1 MLELETSRASA
12 ALTTGEVARVA
23 SARDLVVVANR
34 LPVRRTDDG
43 WERSPGGL
51 VSALEPAVAANS
63 TTWVGW
69 SGIAGADERPFEHG
83 GISLHPVS
91 LEQDEQDAFYG
102 GFSNSTLWPLYH
114 DAIFVPQFRGE
125 WWQAYARV
133 NQRFA
138 DRAAAV
144 APRGATVWIHD
155 YQLQLVPAMLRT
167 LRPDVRIG
175 YFLHIPFP
183 AQELFL
189 RIPWRA
195 ELVHGMLGADV
206 VGFQTVVGADNFKQV
221 SRRILGKRS
230 FGDLVLHGDRQTRVG
245 TFPVGIDAER
255 VARLAADASVVARA
269 RAIRDE
275 LGNPSTIVLGVD
287 RLDYTKGIDVRLRAW
302 RELLEE
308 GRLDPEQTVL
318 VQIAEPSRDDVPG
331 YAETRTLV
339 EQTVGAING
348 DFGRLSGSAVRYLHQ
363 SQDLAEL
370 VALYLAADVMLVTP
384 FRDGMNLVAKEY
396 LAARLDRTGVLVLS
410 EFTGA
415 AHQLHRAVLV
425 NPFDVE
431 GVKTAIAD
439 AVNGDRSRHRRR
451 MISLA
456 RTVHQHDAAW
466 WASSFLDALDSVGPA

>member
-1 MLELETSRASA
+1 MLEIEAGPSLLHAPCPA
-12 ALTTGEVARVA
+12 ATVPVMRE
-23 SARDLVVVANR
+23 LVVVANR
-34 LPVRRTDDG
+34 LPVRRVDDG

-51 VSALEPAVAANS
+51 VSALEPAVTANH

-69 SGIAGADERPFEHG
+69 SGAAGADVEPFEHG
-83 GISLHPVS
+83 GMSLHPVA

-114 DAIFVPQFRGE
+114 DAIFVPQFRTE
-125 WWQAYARV
+125 WWEAYVRV

-138 DRAAAV
+138 DRVAEV
-144 APRGATVWIHD
+144 APLGATVWVHD
-155 YQLQLVPAMLRT
+155 YQLQLVPAMLRG

-175 YFLHIPFP
+175 FFLHIPFP
-183 AQELFL
+183 AQELVL

-221 SRRILGKRS
+221 ARRILGKRS
-230 FGDLVLHGDRQTRVG
+230 FGNLVLHGDRQTRVD
-245 TFPVGIDAER
+245 TFPVGIDAAR
-255 VARLAADASVVARA
+255 IHRLASTPSVIARS
-269 RAIRDE
+269 RAIRAE
-275 LGNPSTIVLGVD
+275 LGNPATIALGVD

-308 GRLDPEQTVL
+308 GRLDPEQAVL

-348 DFGRLSGSAVRYLHQ
+348 DFGRLGGAAVRYLHQ
-363 SQDLAEL
+363 SQDLDEL

-396 LAARLDRTGVLVLS
+396 LAARIDRTGVLVLS

-456 RTVHQHDAAW
+456 RSVHQHDAAW
-466 WASSFLDALDSVGPA
+466 WATSFLAALDAAPGS